1 MPTLT
6 TCWRGVYYKIDTHL
20 PRSPCRLDLAIVPG
34 NHQRRA
40 WIALPAKLIHKG
52 NEVIGRDL
60 EFGIGTMAREYEE
73 DTGRKRETMTMK
85 EDSRDKK
92 GKKTERERKKRRWG
106 DRREE
111 REGGEMVRGCSGAR
125 KCPRPRGEKRVR
137 VSLNNFDHTSRQSD
151 TRAYEYIHL
160 NAPRCPGKYCPNF

>member
-1 MPTLT
+1 MT
-6 TCWRGVYYKIDTHL
+6 RVF
-20 PRSPCRLDLAIVPG
+20 LDLLVVLISRLCPVIIDDARNSRIV
-34 NHQRRA
+34 
-40 WIALPAKLIHKG
+40 LPVKLIHKG

-60 EFGIGTMAREYEE
+60 EFGIGTMAREHDGGQGGEE
-73 DTGRKRETMTMK
+73 AGTMTTK
-85 EDSRDKK
+85 EDVEIEKN
-92 GKKTERERKKRRWG
+92 RKKKK
-106 DRREE
+106 REE
-111 REGGEMVRGCSGAR
+111 REWSNRRGRRRGEVVRGCSGAR

>member
-1 MPTLT
+1 MT
-6 TCWRGVYYKIDTHL
+6 RVF
-20 PRSPCRLDLAIVPG
+20 LDLLVVLISRLCPVIIDDARNSRIV
-34 NHQRRA
+34 
-40 WIALPAKLIHKG
+40 LPVKLIHKG

-60 EFGIGTMAREYEE
+60 EFGIGTMAREHDEDRGEE
-73 DTGRKRETMTMK
+73 AGTMTTK
-85 EDSRDKK
+85 EDVEIEKN
-92 GKKTERERKKRRWG
+92 RKKKK
-106 DRREE
+106 REE
-111 REGGEMVRGCSGAR
+111 REWSNRRGRRRGEVVRGCSGAR